1 MTLRALLL
9 TGLLSLRGSG
19 DLPSA
24 PAQPAQG
31 PGGAA
36 YLHASVTKTA
46 LGEHGTSYWLFEPA
60 EPRPASAPVVIFL
73 HAFSATNPRTYG
85 AWIDH
90 LVRSG
95 KTVIYPRYQYGVLP
109 RIKSFMPNCR
119 QALRD
124 AFEVLRSAGH
134 VAPELKRVALVGHS
148 LGGRMA
154 ANLAAT
160 AKRDEL
166 PQASA
171 LFVVLPGSADFIR
184 DEVVLEPLSTIPAE
198 TLLLTLAASDDS
210 ISGETDARRIYLG
223 STAVSIEN
231 KDFLVMHSDAHG
243 IPELSANHLAPM
255 AIDERYTEGVAY
267 HEVDAQPN
275 ADALDY
281 FGTWKLFDALCDA
294 SFEGKNREYALGNT
308 PQQRHMGNWSD
319 GHPVR
324 ALEVKDFSA
333 APTAPTDDSLR

>member
-1 MTLRALLL
+1 MILRVLLLSALLV
-9 TGLLSLRGSG
+9 SQGSG

-24 PAQPAQG
+24 PAQPAAG

-36 YLHASVTKTA
+36 YRHGSVTKTS
-46 LGEHGTSYWLFEPA
+46 LGERGTSYWLFEPA
-60 EPRPASAPVVIFL
+60 DPRPASAPVVIFL

-95 KTVIYPRYQYGVLP
+95 KTVIYPRFQYGVLP

-119 QALRD
+119 EALRD
-124 AFEVLRSAGH
+124 AFEVLGTAGH
-134 VAPELKRVALVGHS
+134 VAPELDHVALVGHS

-160 AKRDEL
+160 AERDAL

-184 DEVVLEPLSTIPAE
+184 DEVALEPLASIPAE

-223 STAVSIEN
+223 STAVGIEN
-231 KDFLVMHSDAHG
+231 KDFLLMHSDAHG
-243 IPELSANHLAPM
+243 TPELSANHLAPM
-255 AIDERYTEGVAY
+255 AIDERYTEDVAY
-267 HEVDAQPN
+267 GEVEAQRH

-294 SFEGKNREYALGNT
+294 SFLGTNREYALGNT
-308 PQQRHMGNWSD
+308 PEQRHMGTWSD

-333 APTAPTDDSLR
+333 APGQAKDD